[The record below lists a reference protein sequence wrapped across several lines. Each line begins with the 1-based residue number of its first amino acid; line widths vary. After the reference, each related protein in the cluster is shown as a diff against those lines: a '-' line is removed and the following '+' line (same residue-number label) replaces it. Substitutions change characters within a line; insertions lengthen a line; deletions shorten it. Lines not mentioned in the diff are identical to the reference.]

1 MKRICILLFL
11 CGTSWMQNSVL
22 KAQNITIRPEILI
35 GKTLPSNKIFPKTN
49 PQFNI
54 GLNFEKRQL
63 SEDREWEKILN
74 YPNTGISLYYSNFGN
89 NEVLGNAVSLLPFIL
104 FNLNSKETLSVKF
117 GLGAS
122 YFNKQYHSINNST
135 NSAISSKLTW
145 ALQAFIYY
153 NISVSNFREFR
164 IGAGYFHHSNGHT
177 KLPNLGLNS
186 VLFSVSTPINI
197 VKHKEIS
204 EQSFDILKIKNI
216 GDTFYT
222 IRYGEG
228 INEFIDYKSKRKS
241 VRALEIYGGVYY
253 KNIFKISLGLTYNF
267 YEHYY
272 DYIKENK
279 INPYI
284 KNPITNASNIYV
296 SIGVEALLGNIGV
309 DWEGGLN
316 LYKPFYKHHYLLI
329 EPKHDFKY
337 ELKKLFLGRLG
348 LKIYAKN
355 TSKKPI
361 NNVYIG
367 AHINSNLSQADFTE
381 LSIGITHRIQ
391 KK

>member
-35 GKTLPSNKIFPKTN
+35 GKTLPSNKIFPKTD

-74 YPNTGISLYYSNFGN
+74 YPTTGISLYYSNFGN

-316 LYKPFYKHHYLLI
+316 C
-329 EPKHDFKY
+329 
-337 ELKKLFLGRLG
+337 
-348 LKIYAKN
+348 
-355 TSKKPI
+355 
-361 NNVYIG
+361 
-367 AHINSNLSQADFTE
+367 
-381 LSIGITHRIQ
+381 
-391 KK
+391 